1 LGVLIFDRARTGAA
15 RKSLS
20 FSLDHVQ
27 VVVPPEGIDEAARF
41 YGKVVGLE
49 RIDRP
54 ETLGGI
60 GTWFRAGAQQL
71 HVSEYEGFAPAVK
84 AHPAFELSATEL
96 DALAARLEA
105 AGAEVRWDDRL
116 PGARRFYSFDP
127 AGNRLEF
134 LTRA

>member
-1 LGVLIFDRARTGAA
+1 LGVLIFDRARASIA
-15 RKSLS
+15 RKPLS

-27 VVVPPEGIDEAARF
+27 VVEPRGGIDEAARF
-41 YGKVVGLE
+41 YGEVVGLK

-54 ETLGGI
+54 ETLGGV
-60 GTWFRAGAQQL
+60 GVWFQAGAQEL
-71 HVSEYEGFAPAVK
+71 HVSEHEGFVPAVK
-84 AHPAFELSATEL
+84 AHPAFELAAAEL
-96 DALAARLEA
+96 DALAARLEK